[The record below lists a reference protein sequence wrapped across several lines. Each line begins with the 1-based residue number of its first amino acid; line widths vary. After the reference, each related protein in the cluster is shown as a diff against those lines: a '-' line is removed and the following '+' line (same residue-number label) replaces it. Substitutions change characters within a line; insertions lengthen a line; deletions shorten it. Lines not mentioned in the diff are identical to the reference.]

1 MISDLWCLN
10 KGLRKAIQKD
20 KVIIYNTLS
29 GRCIKLDFKSHD
41 IYKEFERLSSF
52 NYEDVK
58 GLEVCQ
64 DVPDEELYAFI
75 MFLKE
80 RGFINGD

>member
-1 MISDLWCLN
+1 MFLFLEF
-10 KGLRKAIQKD
+10 
-20 KVIIYNTLS
+20 IIKNVMHP
-29 GRCIKLDFKSHD
+29 GFKSHD